1 VVLFSQETLAGFPL
15 GFTNVSCEKSTMK
28 LRGHEA
34 PGEGTSGPLGTFGQS
49 VPSGQSA
56 PLAPGDG
63 SQERHRKQT
72 RSLLVFG
79 FCSGYFQSM
88 GTATL
93 YELREALER
102 RFPEALPLVPGAA
115 AGVGTGIQALDAL
128 LPGHGLARGRL
139 TAWRPGGGATAV
151 LRSACEAVVRRGE
164 RSAWIDGAGVQGADF
179 WRDGPLLIRPATE
192 REALASAE
200 ELLRSGGFALV
211 VLTGVGHEA
220 GREAVRLARAARAG
234 GAAFVAGV
242 AEAMVAHLRVVSRIA
257 PRGYRWRYDPF
268 GEPVQVVAV
277 QLEVEAST
285 LGWSGRSTFELPV
298 RTHHPRLSPEPRL
311 VDRRGAPAAVRW
323 RRAAPKTRT

>member
-1 VVLFSQETLAGFPL
+1 
-15 GFTNVSCEKSTMK
+15 
-28 LRGHEA
+28 
-34 PGEGTSGPLGTFGQS
+34 
-49 VPSGQSA
+49 
-56 PLAPGDG
+56 
-63 SQERHRKQT
+63 
-72 RSLLVFG
+72 
-79 FCSGYFQSM
+79 
-88 GTATL
+88 L

-311 VDRRGAPAAVRW
+311 PASRRSPGWWTAGALRRLSAGDALRQRPARKLRTRSPQPLRLDSTKQRPRASYGCDRRE
-323 RRAAPKTRT
+323 RRPTG